1 MSNGVRR
8 FLTLFRTEVKLT
20 LRSLDMVIF
29 AVIMPVVVL
38 VVVGMIF
45 GDGGGAVGGGEAV
58 PGGGGAGI
66 GAGGTIDAGS
76 AAGEP
81 GGTASAGMIADTFGA
96 FLAIGICAVGL
107 MGLPLT
113 LAEYRHR
120 RVLKRLQVTPVH
132 PGLLLAV
139 QLATQTLVAVV
150 SALLVTI
157 AARLFF
163 GVDLPGSPI
172 AVAGA
177 FALVLVSIFSLGL
190 MIASSARDVR
200 RAGMIAS
207 ILYFPM
213 LLFSG
218 TTIPFPV
225 FPEGVQRVAS
235 ILPLRHGIT
244 LLNGV
249 ARGERIT
256 AHAPE
261 IGLLVAIAV
270 IGILVSIRT
279 FRWDM
284 ES

>member
-1 MSNGVRR
+1 MSNGMRR

-29 AVIMPVVVL
+29 ALIMPVVVL

-45 GDGGGAVGGGEAV
+45 GDGGEAVGTGGSVGAGTGAVGAGDAIDAGSQAAV
-58 PGGGGAGI
+58 PGG
-66 GAGGTIDAGS
+66 TV
-76 AAGEP
+76 
-81 GGTASAGMIADTFGA
+81 SAGMIADTFGA

-113 LAEYRHR
+113 LAEYRNR
-120 RVLKRLQVTPVH
+120 KVLKRFQVTPVD

-139 QLATQTLVAVV
+139 QLATQSLVAVV
-150 SALLVTI
+150 SALLVTLT
-157 AARLFF
+157 ARLFF
-163 GVDLPGSPI
+163 GADLPGSPI
-172 AVAGA
+172 AIAGA

-218 TTIPFPV
+218 TTVPFPV
-225 FPEGVQRVAS
+225 FPEGVQRIAS
-235 ILPLRHGIT
+235 VLPLRHGIV

-249 ARGERIT
+249 AAGKGMS
-256 AHAPE
+256 AYLPE
-261 IGLLVAIAV
+261 IALLAGIAVVAIT
-270 IGILVSIRT
+270 VSIRT

-284 ES
+284 EL